1 MPATVE
7 HEAAQEGH
15 TVGRLIIFAM
25 LIHRHRLVGI
35 RTRVKNGLQH
45 LMLNRRVQLK
55 QKLWSEAGQKVIREP
70 PLEGWAGQRRQDLL
84 TLLSGLNPQI
94 AQLEQA
100 VERAAHQHPRACLL
114 LTQPGVGPI
123 HGTGLCNHDGGC
135 DPLPAWEAGC
145 QLSGPDPERAQFE

>member
-1 MPATVE
+1 MPAPVE

-84 TLLSGLNPQI
+84 TLLSGLNPQDC
-94 AQLEQA
+94 A
-100 VERAAHQHPRACLL
+100 VGASRRACCAPAPASLSAPDATRGRSHPRHW
-114 LTQPGVGPI
+114 PM
-123 HGTGLCNHDGGC
+123 
-135 DPLPAWEAGC
+135 
-145 QLSGPDPERAQFE
+145 